1 MKYLVQGFTKVNGWS
16 ALNVADSK
24 RAAMCDTQDE
34 ADEAVDSLVEV
45 NGWDRDDLR
54 VVEIDQ

>member
-24 RAAMCDTQDE
+24 RAAMCDTLDDALE
-34 ADEAVDSLVEV
+34 TIDSLVEV
-45 NGWDRDDLR
+45 NGWDYDDLR
-54 VVEIDQ
+54 VVGVGE